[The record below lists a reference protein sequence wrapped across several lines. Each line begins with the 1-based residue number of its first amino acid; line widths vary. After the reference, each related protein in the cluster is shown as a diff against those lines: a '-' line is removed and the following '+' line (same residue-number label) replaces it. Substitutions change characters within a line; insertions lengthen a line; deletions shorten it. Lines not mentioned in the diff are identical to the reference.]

1 MRLEGDNSFLELVR
15 GELGPPGTPGDR
27 DVLFNITANV
37 SGYSAA
43 DEAWVAERDLDRFVE
58 ALRKLEA
65 GRQGEAVLIGASPDD
80 LRLEF
85 HSTDSVG
92 HMAVRGHVGW
102 NHPSGFLLQLR
113 FGFNFEPDLLP
124 SLFRYFE
131 TIREEAG

>member
-1 MRLEGDNSFLELVR
+1 MRLEGDNSFLELDR
-15 GELGPPGTPGDR
+15 SELGPPGTPGDR

-37 SGYSAA
+37 SGYTAA
-43 DEAWVAERDLDRFVE
+43 DQAWVAELDLDRFVE
-58 ALRKLEA
+58 ELRDLEA
-65 GRQGEAVLIGASPDD
+65 CREGEAVLMGASPDD

-85 HSTDSVG
+85 QSTDSIG

-124 SLFRYFE
+124 RLLQYFE
-131 TIREEAG
+131 TIREQTT